1 MSWDYSFNVFFQN
14 FKRESKIISEDN
26 MTLIEAYI
34 QKKQLQKAVSVIEN
48 ALKNIE
54 SAPLNIAVTGETG
67 TGKST
72 FINALRGVGQE
83 EEGAA
88 ATGVVET
95 TMKRIAYPHP
105 KLQKVTIWDLPGI
118 GSTNFP
124 PESYLTEMKFNEYDF
139 FIIISSTRF
148 KENDAQ
154 LAKAIE
160 MMGMNFYF
168 VRTKID
174 NDLDNEQK
182 SKPKTFNKE
191 KVLMKIRDDCSEHL
205 QEALFHEP
213 PVFLVSNFHMSDY
226 DFPKLETKLLEGLPA
241 HKRHIFLLSLQSLTE
256 ATIKYKRD
264 SLKQKVFLEAVRAGT
279 LASIPFGGMIM
290 GELENLDE
298 TFNLY
303 RSYFGLDDASLEN
316 YAKDFNMSVN
326 DFKVHLRFPHLFAE
340 GNDES
345 LENKLSKYIK
355 RISLAIGGPVAS
367 VIYYKRAYYLQ
378 NLFIDAAANDAIALL
393 NNKGLFEKEEGP
405 YISMPVD
412 YWE

>member
-1 MSWDYSFNVFFQN
+1 MSWDTIFRSFFKN
-14 FKRESKIISEDN
+14 FKRESKIIPEDTI
-26 MTLIEAYI
+26 TLIEAYVE
-34 QKKQLQKAVSVIEN
+34 KNKLQNAISVIEN

-67 TGKST
+67 SGKST

-95 TMKRIAYPHP
+95 TMRRIAYPHA
-105 KLQKVTIWDLPGI
+105 KLQNVTIWDLPGI

-124 PESYLTEMKFNEYDF
+124 PQSYLTQMKFNEYDF

-174 NDLDNEQK
+174 NDLGNEQK

-205 QEALFHEP
+205 QEALCSEP
-213 PVFLVSNFHMSDY
+213 PVFLVSNFNMSDY
-226 DFPKLETKLLEGLPA
+226 DFPKLETKLLEDLPA
-241 HKRHIFLLSLQSLTE
+241 LKRHIFTLSLQSLTE
-256 ATIKYKRD
+256 ATINCKRD
-264 SLKQKVFLEAVRAGT
+264 SLKQKVFLEAIKAGT
-279 LASIPFGGMIM
+279 LATIPLGGIIM
-290 GELENLDE
+290 DEVENLDE

-316 YAKDFNMSVN
+316 YAKNFNMSVN
-326 DFKVHLRFPHLFAE
+326 DFRVYLRFPHLFAE
-340 GNDES
+340 DNDES

-355 RISLAIGGPVAS
+355 RITLGFGGPLATA
-367 VIYYKRAYYLQ
+367 IYFKRAYYLQ
-378 NLFIDAAANDAIALL
+378 NLFIDSAANDAIALL
-393 NNKGLFEKEEGP
+393 NNPRLSDKEVGT
-405 YISMPVD
+405 YISMPLD